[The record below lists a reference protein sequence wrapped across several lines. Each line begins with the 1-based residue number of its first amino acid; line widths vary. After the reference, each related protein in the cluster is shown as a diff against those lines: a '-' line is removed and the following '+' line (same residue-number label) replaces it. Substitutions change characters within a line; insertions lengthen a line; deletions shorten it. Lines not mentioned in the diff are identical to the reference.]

1 MKVVLQI
8 LLATP
13 AHKIDQSLILNTMFF
28 RKIIKIVR
36 TKTIQINLTVVI
48 ENKLIL

>member
-13 AHKIDQSLILNTMFF
+13 AHKIDQSLNTMFF